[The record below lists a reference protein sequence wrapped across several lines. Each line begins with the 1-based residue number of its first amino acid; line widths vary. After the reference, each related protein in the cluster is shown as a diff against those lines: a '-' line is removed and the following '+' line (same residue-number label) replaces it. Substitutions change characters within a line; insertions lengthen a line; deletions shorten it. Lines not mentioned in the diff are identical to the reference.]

1 MTEEVKGKGEPQ
13 TKEPVETKPA
23 ETPTVEQL
31 MEENK
36 RLREQNFKVIGEKKD
51 YKSKFEDMVKSKED
65 AETKKLQEKE
75 DYKTLLEKAN
85 AEIESLKGT
94 VSKKQEDGL
103 MKSIALDIQK
113 LAGDAIDPSDILQQ
127 LNISEENVDLENEK
141 LSDIASQIDEVRKNK
156 PYLFKKENSTMTTKL
171 PNQTGVFNTD
181 SNKSLKSRIAS
192 KLLNG

>member
-1 MTEEVKGKGEPQ
+1 MTEEVKGKGEPEK
-13 TKEPVETKPA
+13 KEPVENKPA

-36 RLREQNFKVIGEKKD
+36 RLKEQNFKVIGEKKD